1 MASDEIKAAERLRR
15 HNSGEKD
22 VYGLPM
28 FNPLHFIP
36 QQFMEDLFEIQKAY
50 LAEHPADADQPYS
63 GDQWVEGV
71 GLQIGVTADKRGR
84 WWAEAHQ
91 DGARIVLTEL
101 KTMGEWRNLLDALGI
116 TPEKTNGKA

>member
-1 MASDEIKAAERLRR
+1 MASDEIAKAAERINEYLNGGGPSLAYPSNRDPHAAFR
-15 HNSGEKD
+15 AEVS
-22 VYGLPM
+22 M
-28 FNPLHFIP
+28 FVRWWRDSIP
-36 QQFMEDLFEIQKAY
+36 
-50 LAEHPADADQPYS
+50 AEADQPYS

-116 TPEKTNGKA
+116 TPEKRK